1 MHVAPPLAERTLL
14 HILRRGLER
23 HPDAPAIADESLDLT
38 YRQLWERASR
48 VAGGLRAAGVREGD
62 TVLSMLESSADC
74 FVLLVATSFL
84 GAPLVPVNLAWND
97 TYLSHAVAKTEC
109 KVAVVDDHLVDTLE
123 HAAGESV
130 RTLIVRQP
138 DTRDATP
145 APDTPPALTWA
156 GLLGSDPVEPVEVG
170 PGTVLAI
177 IFTSGTTGKSKGVKT
192 THAQAFT
199 MCFYSPHQPERG
211 AQARWYVPAPMFHA
225 LGLFGG
231 TLAPLIVG
239 GSAYVATKFSP
250 SRFWDDVRRSGANF
264 TFLIGP
270 MVDFILAQPPR
281 PDDRDHQL
289 GIVNAVPRTT
299 TAVDFA
305 DRFGVKVTTSFGQSE
320 CGTVIADW
328 TGQAPPRSVGVP
340 RTGVEVRLIGPD
352 GSDVADGDPGELIL
366 RPEDPSVIT
375 PGYIN
380 DAEATAAVLRG
391 DWYHSGDLLRRD
403 KQGLYYF
410 VDRIKDS
417 IRRRGE
423 NISSV
428 EVELAVQ
435 THPEVLDCAAIG
447 VGDAVEQE
455 VLAVVVRTESATL
468 TEAELVTYLLSRLP
482 YYAVPR
488 YVAFMTQLPRTQTGK
503 IQKAALRAM
512 EMNPW
517 DREEAGIKVSRP
529 TRPSASPR

>member
-1 MHVAPPLAERTLL
+1 
-14 HILRRGLER
+14 
-23 HPDAPAIADESLDLT
+23 
-38 YRQLWERASR
+38 
-48 VAGGLRAAGVREGD
+48 
-62 TVLSMLESSADC
+62 
-74 FVLLVATSFL
+74 
-84 GAPLVPVNLAWND
+84 
-97 TYLSHAVAKTEC
+97 
-109 KVAVVDDHLVDTLE
+109 
-123 HAAGESV
+123 
-130 RTLIVRQP
+130 
-138 DTRDATP
+138 
-145 APDTPPALTWA
+145 
-156 GLLGSDPVEPVEVG
+156 
-170 PGTVLAI
+170 
-177 IFTSGTTGKSKGVKT
+177 
-192 THAQAFT
+192 
-199 MCFYSPHQPERG
+199 
-211 AQARWYVPAPMFHA
+211 
-225 LGLFGG
+225 
-231 TLAPLIVG
+231 
-239 GSAYVATKFSP
+239 
-250 SRFWDDVRRSGANF
+250 
-264 TFLIGP
+264 
-270 MVDFILAQPPR
+270 
-281 PDDRDHQL
+281 
-289 GIVNAVPRTT
+289 
-299 TAVDFA
+299 
-305 DRFGVKVTTSFGQSE
+305 
-320 CGTVIADW
+320 
-328 TGQAPPRSVGVP
+328 
-340 RTGVEVRLIGPD
+340 VEVRLIGPD

-447 VGDAVEQE
+447 VGGAVEQE